1 MRWTLRIVGALA
13 LAWLLFLA
21 SPFLAL
27 HSLGRAIAARDVEAV
42 RERVN
47 FRALRLSLMRQVLNV
62 ALEERGGRALGATER
77 QLAAEAGAAVAD
89 PIVSQLLTPEAVI
102 ELLNGGWP
110 EVRAAE
116 DAASVS
122 DRSPPARPGRM
133 VEAMRPGS
141 LGSAWRLFRQSELRG
156 FRNMLVRLPPD
167 APADDQVRLRL
178 RLVRT
183 TWRLVGIELPEAPLK
198 WLIRERVAPLRRSD
212 GAKPEARPP
221 EAPAPEAS
229 APEAPRPQ

>member
-1 MRWTLRIVGALA
+1 MRWMFRIGAALV

-21 SPFLAL
+21 SPFVAL
-27 HSLGRAIAARDVEAV
+27 HGLGRAVAARDVEAV

-77 QLAAEAGAAVAD
+77 QLAADAGATVAD

-110 EVRAAE
+110 REGPDGDRASPAE
-116 DAASVS
+116 RTLG
-122 DRSPPARPGRM
+122 RSGGIAR
-133 VEAMRPGS
+133 AMRVVSP
-141 LGSAWRLFRQSELRG
+141 GSAWRLFRQAEFRG
-156 FRNMLVRLPPD
+156 FRNLVVRLPPAA
-167 APADDQVRLRL
+167 APDEQFRLRL

-183 TWRLVGIELPEAPLK
+183 TWRLVAIELPE
-198 WLIRERVAPLRRSD
+198 EPLRRLVREHLGARRGD
-212 GAKPEARPP
+212 GTKPEAVRP
-221 EAPAPEAS
+221 EAAP
-229 APEAPRPQ
+229 Q